1 MLTCIRVLGCA
12 LLLAAPVTGHL
23 AEPGAP
29 AGPPPA
35 QGFQGLGTG
44 PIRDDVP
51 RIKLYAQTP
60 GVVEG
65 RETELDPAE
74 PTLDIYLP
82 DADKATG
89 AGVLIL
95 PGGGYQILT
104 VPGEGPAPA
113 RFFRSNNV
121 AAFVLR
127 YRHGP
132 RYHYPTTLL
141 DAQRALRLIKARAR
155 EYRVDPAK
163 VGVLGGSA
171 GGHLAAMLATL
182 YDSKLL
188 PAAPYAPDDIDAQNA
203 RPAFTLLLYPVID
216 LTDDAV
222 THRGSRTNLTQ
233 DNPALYAPLSP
244 QLHVT
249 RETPPTFLVHGTNDR
264 LVPVKNSLLFY
275 EACIRAGVPAE
286 MHILDNGPH
295 GFGMG
300 ASLADETVR
309 EWPVQALRFMARHQW
324 IPGTGAILP
333 EGIRGGSEVV
343 PEPRVEIR
351 KYLFQETG
359 EELPYSVFVSSKVR
373 PGQKAPLIL
382 ALRGFTGTTLT
393 FVRGS
398 AVDLA
403 EQGGYILVGAI
414 GYNNRAGFGV
424 QARPRPPTTVL
435 APGPAAAAP
444 VAGATPRP
452 GPPFVGGTA
461 ETDPVKVT
469 AYSEQDVMNVLAMV
483 RKEFNIDDRRIYLM
497 GHSQGGGG
505 ARHIAEKYP
514 DIWAGVA
521 LLAPALF
528 DVQLTKDSKILKV
541 PLMLAVGD
549 KDTLV
554 TNVGA
559 FSEQLN
565 TLQVAHEYKVFPGLD
580 HGTIIMGSM
589 PEVFAFFPQH
599 VKPAGR

>member
-1 MLTCIRVLGCA
+1 MLNCIRLLGCA
-12 LLLAAPVTGHL
+12 LLLALPVTGQP
-23 AEPGAP
+23 AEVFM
-29 AGPPPA
+29 PPP
-35 QGFQGLGTG
+35 GPTPPEFRGLGTG
-44 PIRDDVP
+44 PVRDDVP
-51 RIKLYAQTP
+51 RINLYEKAP

-65 RETELDPAE
+65 RESEYDPTV

-82 DADKATG
+82 DPARASG
-89 AGVLIL
+89 AAVLIL

-104 VPGEGPAPA
+104 VPNEGPAPA
-113 RFFRSNNV
+113 RFFRDNNV

-141 DAQRALRLIKARAR
+141 DAQRALRLIKARAK
-155 EYRVDPAK
+155 EYGIDPAR

-182 YDSKLL
+182 HEHKLL
-188 PAAPYAPDDIDAQNA
+188 PAAPYVPDEIDAQDA

-233 DNPALYAPLSP
+233 DDRSLYAALSP

-249 RETPPTFLVHGTNDR
+249 SSTPPTFIVHGTNDR
-264 LVPVKNSLLFY
+264 LVPVKNALLFY
-275 EACIRAGVPAE
+275 EACLKAGVAAE

-300 ASLADETVR
+300 ANIDDETVR
-309 EWPVQALRFMARHQW
+309 EWPTQALRFMARHQM
-324 IPGTGAILP
+324 IRGKQPGQV
-333 EGIRGGSEVV
+333 RGGSEVV
-343 PEPRVEIR
+343 PEPGVQIR
-351 KYLFQETG
+351 KYVFKETG
-359 EELPYSVFVSSKVR
+359 EELPYSVFVSSKVK
-373 PGQKAPLIL
+373 PGEKAPLIL

-424 QARPRPPTTVL
+424 PPRARPPAPAAGTAVAPTPPASA
-435 APGPAAAAP
+435 APGA
-444 VAGATPRP
+444 
-452 GPPFVGGTA
+452 GPPFIGGTA
-461 ETDPVKVT
+461 ETDPLKVT
-469 AYSEQDVMNVLAMV
+469 QYSEQDVMNVLAMV
-483 RKEFNIDDRRIYLM
+483 RKEFNVDDRRIYLM

-505 ARHIAEKYP
+505 ARHLAEKYP

-521 LLAPALF
+521 LIAPALF
-528 DVQLTKDSKILKV
+528 DVRLTKDSRILKI

-549 KDTLV
+549 KDTLI
-554 TNVGA
+554 GGIQA
-559 FSEQLN
+559 FSQQLDA
-565 TLQVAHEYKVFPGLD
+565 LRVPHVYRVFPGLD
-580 HGTIIMGSM
+580 HGTVIMGSM
-589 PEVFAFFPQH
+589 PEVFRFFPQH